1 MCVHPCIRASLS
13 PPSSRL
19 PPPPAPPPTPPPPP
33 PPPRPPSTTPTHPQA
48 ALCLGALSVE
58 AKEKEAARSQGGL
71 RLLVTLLEREAAPE
85 AGPEGDAV
93 LTAVRHGPA
102 VALP

>member
-1 MCVHPCIRASLS
+1 M
-13 PPSSRL
+13 
-19 PPPPAPPPTPPPPP
+19 
-33 PPPRPPSTTPTHPQA
+33 
-48 ALCLGALSVE
+48 E